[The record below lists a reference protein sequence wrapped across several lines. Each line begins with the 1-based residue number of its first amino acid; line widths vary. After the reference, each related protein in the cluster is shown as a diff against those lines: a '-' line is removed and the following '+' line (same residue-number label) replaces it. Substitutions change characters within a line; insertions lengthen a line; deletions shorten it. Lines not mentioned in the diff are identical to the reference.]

1 MQQSQ
6 LNSFGLQ
13 DFVVLYV
20 DDEPA
25 NTAAFRAAF
34 RRDGNILTANSV
46 NESMEILKRESV
58 DLLITDHRMPE
69 STGLELL
76 KRMADD
82 FPDVNR
88 VMVSAYA
95 DLDLVKTALNV
106 GRVRWFLEK
115 PWDPEEI
122 RQIIRQ
128 TFREVIDRDMRRMQ
142 ILALAGRESV
152 SR

>member
-46 NESMEILKRESV
+46 NESMETLKRESV

-128 TFREVIDRDMRRMQ
+128 TFREGIDRDMRRMQ

>member
-69 STGLELL
+69 STGFELL
-76 KRMADD
+76 MQMADD

>member
-76 KRMADD
+76 MRMADD
-82 FPDVNR
+82 FPDVIR

>member
-1 MQQSQ
+1 MQHSQ

-76 KRMADD
+76 MRMADD

-88 VMVSAYA
+88 VMASAYA

-128 TFREVIDRDMRRMQ
+128 TFREGIDRDMRRMQ

>member
-69 STGLELL
+69 STGFELL
-76 KRMADD
+76 MQMADD

-128 TFREVIDRDMRRMQ
+128 TFREGIDRDMRRMQ

-152 SR
+152 SG

>member
-1 MQQSQ
+1 MQEPQ
-6 LNSFGLQ
+6 LASFGLH

-25 NTAAFRAAF
+25 NLAAFRAEF

-46 NESMEILKRESV
+46 DESMDILQRESV

-69 STGLELL
+69 ATGLELL
-76 KRMADD
+76 SRMADD
-82 FPDVNR
+82 FPDVDR

-115 PWDPEEI
+115 PWNPEEI

-128 TFREVIDRDMRRMQ
+128 TFREGIDRDMRRMQ
-142 ILALAGRESV
+142 ILELARRESV
-152 SR
+152 GR

>member
-1 MQQSQ
+1 MQHSQ

-46 NESMEILKRESV
+46 NESMEILKRASV

-76 KRMADD
+76 RRMADD

-128 TFREVIDRDMRRMQ
+128 TFREGIDRDMRRMQ

>member
-128 TFREVIDRDMRRMQ
+128 TFREGIDRDMRRMQ

>member
-76 KRMADD
+76 MRMADD

-128 TFREVIDRDMRRMQ
+128 TFREGIDRDMRRMQ